1 MTGAAPVV
9 SVIMPAYNGAA
20 LIGET
25 LASVAAQSFPDFE
38 VVVVDDCSTDA
49 TREVVRAFPDTRIRL
64 IEAPRNAGPVHA
76 RNLALSH
83 ARGRYIAGLD
93 QDDLCH
99 ADRFARQVD
108 VLDRRPATVLV
119 ATAARTLT
127 GGVVAPSQMPAH
139 TTPALIAWFINLLN
153 PIVWSS
159 VMIRGD
165 AARGLEPFE
174 RADRLYA
181 EDFDLYHRLSALGD
195 LERIDDELV
204 TYRCHAGG
212 VSKRYAATM
221 FASARAVLAQAY
233 DPVLG
238 DAAEAAAA
246 LVVRHVVAADPV
258 ADRATLRQLGEVLV
272 RLQRH
277 HLAATRP
284 NAEDEKLIKWQ
295 TARLWWRIGRHSVRS
310 GTLGITDALSVRPD
324 HLGLG
329 HAGID
334 DLIVSGIVGRLRAR
348 RGHSAALR

>member
-1 MTGAAPVV
+1 MTGATPVV

-25 LASVAAQSFPDFE
+25 LASVAKQSFPDFE

-49 TREVVRAFPDTRIRL
+49 TREVVRAFPDSRVRL
-64 IEAPRNAGPVHA
+64 IEAPHNAGPVHA
-76 RNLALSH
+76 RNLALAH

-99 ADRFARQVD
+99 PDRFARQVD
-108 VLDRRPATVLV
+108 VLERRPATVLV

-127 GGVVAPSQMPAH
+127 DGVVAPSQMPAH

-153 PIVWSS
+153 PLVWSS
-159 VMIRGD
+159 VMIRGE
-165 AARGLEPFE
+165 AARRLEPFE
-174 RADRLYA
+174 RPDRLYA
-181 EDFDLYHRLSALGD
+181 EDFDLYHRLGALGD

-212 VSKRYAATM
+212 VSKRYTATM

-233 DPVLG
+233 GAVLG
-238 DAAEAAAA
+238 AEAEAAAA

-258 ADRATLRQLGEVLV
+258 ADRATLRQLGELLV
-272 RLQRH
+272 RLQTH
-277 HLAATRP
+277 HLATARP
-284 NAEDEKLIKWQ
+284 GAEDVKLIRWQ

-310 GTLGITDALSVRPD
+310 GTLSLADAVSVRPD

-329 HAGID
+329 HAGVD
-334 DLIVSGIVGRLRAR
+334 DLIVSGIVGRFRAR
-348 RGHSAALR
+348 RGQPAELR